1 MIVKRPF
8 AIVTSVALLLSWAC
22 LPTAVPVP
30 PAKVQTGQGGTCGN
44 IHGAFVET
52 GRILTPRALHTATL
66 LNDGTVLIA
75 GGITGQPSTALD
87 SSEIFDPS
95 TGTFL
100 SSGTMTVPRQQAV
113 SVRLPDG
120 RVLIAGGFSK
130 GIGQLPL
137 YLADV
142 LNVRSD
148 LALVTIEIYDPKTKS
163 FTPVGSMDQAP
174 DSATLLDSGEVLLVG
189 QTTATLFDPDK
200 ATFMPTGG
208 PTMRRYH
215 PAAVKLRDGRV
226 LFACEGAN
234 EEDRRSAEVYDRQSG
249 RFTRT
254 GEMPQIFGW
263 CHATLLTSGQVL
275 VTGYSG
281 DSPGQADLYDPQS
294 GRFTSVG
301 NFPFRV
307 ADPMPSLLHDGRVLV
322 TSIGFPL
329 YPIRKDGL
337 TAHMYDPTSKT
348 FESLGAIP
356 PDRIKYTSTTLT
368 DGSVL
373 LAGGGADHS
382 PFYAETSLLYC
393 P

>member
-1 MIVKRPF
+1 
-8 AIVTSVALLLSWAC
+8 
-22 LPTAVPVP
+22 
-30 PAKVQTGQGGTCGN
+30 
-44 IHGAFVET
+44 
-52 GRILTPRALHTATL
+52 
-66 LNDGTVLIA
+66 
-75 GGITGQPSTALD
+75 
-87 SSEIFDPS
+87 
-95 TGTFL
+95 
-100 SSGTMTVPRQQAV
+100 
-113 SVRLPDG
+113 
-120 RVLIAGGFSK
+120 
-130 GIGQLPL
+130 L
-137 YLADV
+137 YLAGV
-142 LNVRSD
+142 LNVHPD
-148 LALVTIEIYDPKTKS
+148 LALVTVEIYDPKTKS
-163 FTPVGSMDQAP
+163 FTPVGSIEQAP

-200 ATFMPTGG
+200 ATFRPTGR
-208 PTMRRYH
+208 PSTRRYR

-234 EEDRRSAEVYDRQSG
+234 EEDRRSAEIYDRQSA

-254 GEMPQIFGW
+254 GEMPQILGW
-263 CHATLLTSGQVL
+263 CHATLLKNGQVL

-307 ADPMPSLLHDGRVLV
+307 ADPMPSLLHGGRVLV

-337 TAHMYDPTSKT
+337 TAHMFDPTSKT

-382 PFYAETSLLYC
+382 PFYSETSLLYC